1 MYMYLLL
8 VCAITGRKFNITQS
22 YIYIHITDTDE
33 LSEAT
38 DQGYF
43 LRRIYMYVYILFT
56 CNLELPSYLFL

>member
-22 YIYIHITDTDE
+22 YIHITDTDE

-38 DQGYF
+38 
-43 LRRIYMYVYILFT
+43 
-56 CNLELPSYLFL
+56 N